1 MRETVPAP
9 NELCEEAKLSE
20 AVGVRAPFNSY
31 ITAFL
36 LGSYACALL
45 FYAEYVIAG
54 FVAFTFSWVVVPFL
68 AASDHIVF
76 NGKRISR
83 TGIVPVLWARFNSN
97 RNSLRISDIEQVD
110 TQAIRV
116 LRRGNRVHYRY
127 RTSVRGRGVAFA
139 FTSHGENFRR
149 LIAQLLPRLSEDVLD
164 ARSLDLRSYPLD
176 PKEVLMKA
184 SFAGIPSA
192 DVLRETV
199 MTRPSKMRG
208 KVEIELDIS
217 GDGENRARYL
227 ADLGNELR
235 LSGHLVRAL
244 ECFRRALLI
253 QRRDGRLI
261 YDFSRCLHSLAAT
274 ERSQKL
280 ARRSLAALKLAER
293 YSAGNAAL
301 LARIGEG
308 FAGIGD
314 WRSAENAFGRAVGAG
329 GDTFLASRGLAEAAL
344 REGKIAHVI
353 HRFAAAA
360 NTTLSPALRRWSL
373 DEASYYSNL
382 NSDET
387 YMEMEVGRVNL
398 LGSLQRTRRTLLR
411 ISSFGFF
418 VVAVGV
424 TGADAFITN
433 VGLAV
438 ATLALAVWLGLRI
451 SSGLMAERIAYDDV
465 ASED

>member
-1 MRETVPAP
+1 MRETAPVPS
-9 NELCEEAKLSE
+9 ELCDEAMLPE

-36 LGSYACALL
+36 LGTYACVVLL
-45 FYAEYVIAG
+45 YSEYTIPGVGAFIAAW
-54 FVAFTFSWVVVPFL
+54 VAVPFF

-76 NGKRISR
+76 NGRRITR
-83 TGIVPVLWARFNSN
+83 TGILPTIWAKLNS
-97 RNSLRISDIEQVD
+97 RRTSLRLSDIEQVD

-127 RTSVRGRGVAFA
+127 RTCVRGRGISLC

-149 LIAQLLPRLSEDVLD
+149 LISQLLPRLNEDVLD

-192 DVLRETV
+192 DVLRDTV
-199 MTRPSKMRG
+199 TMRPSKLRG
-208 KVEIELDIS
+208 KVETELDIS
-217 GDGENRARYL
+217 EDGENRARYL

-253 QRRDGRLI
+253 QRKDGRLM
-261 YDFSRCLHSLAAT
+261 YDFARCLHSLAAT
-274 ERSQKL
+274 ERSQNL
-280 ARRSLAALKLAER
+280 AHRSIAALTLAER
-293 YSAGNAAL
+293 YSSDATL
-301 LARIGEG
+301 LARIGEA
-308 FAGIGD
+308 FAQIGD
-314 WRSAENAFGRAVGAG
+314 WRRAERTFNRAVETG
-329 GDTFLASRGLAEAAL
+329 GDTFLASRGLAETAL

-360 NTTLSPALRRWSL
+360 NSTLSPALKRWSR
-373 DEASYYSNL
+373 DEASYYTNL

-387 YMEMEVGRVNL
+387 YMEVEVGRVSML
-398 LGSLQRTRRTLLR
+398 ESLQRTRRTLLR
-411 ISSFGFF
+411 ITAFGFF
-418 VVAVGV
+418 VVAVGITAADEVLV
-424 TGADAFITN
+424 T

-438 ATLALAVWLGLRI
+438 TTLALIVWLALRVA
-451 SSGLMAERIAYDDV
+451 SGVFAERIAYDEV
-465 ASED
+465 SGED